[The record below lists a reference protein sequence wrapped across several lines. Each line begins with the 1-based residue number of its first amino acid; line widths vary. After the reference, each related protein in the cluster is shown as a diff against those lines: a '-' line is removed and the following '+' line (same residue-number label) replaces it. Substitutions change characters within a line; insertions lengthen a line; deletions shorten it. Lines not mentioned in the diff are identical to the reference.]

1 MMRNCLL
8 TLLLALLAGFAA
20 APTASAATE
29 FKIATVAPEG
39 SAWMRELREAGQEIT
54 GQTDGRVTLRFYGG
68 GVQGNDR
75 RVIRKM
81 RIGQLQGA
89 LFTASGVAELYP
101 DIVVYGLPGVFETD
115 AEVDYVRERMDDIF
129 MDGLA
134 ARGLVTFG
142 FAGGG
147 FAYFMGSRPVTS
159 LDDLRGRKIWV
170 PEGDQVSFAAMSAL
184 RLSPVVL
191 PISDVLTGL
200 QTDLIDVVATPP
212 VGAIVLQWHTRVKY
226 VTAVPVAWTMGML
239 ALDERA
245 FARLSPADQ
254 AVFRE
259 VMSDLYRRFD
269 SQNRIDNEKAAEALR
284 ASGLEFLDVG
294 AEELAAWHRAAAE
307 SNRALGE
314 QGLFTPELLDEV
326 LRLVAEYR
334 AGGSAADS
342 LSSAADDARASR

>member
-1 MMRNCLL
+1 MMHRRSPTPLL
-8 TLLLALLAGFAA
+8 AALAALLAFGPATAA
-20 APTASAATE
+20 E

-39 SAWMRELREAGQEIT
+39 SAWMRDLRAAGRTVTER
-54 GQTDGRVTLRFYGG
+54 TDGRITLRFYGG

-89 LFTASGVAELYP
+89 LFTASGVAEIYP

-115 AEVDYVRERMDDIF
+115 AEVDYVRARMDQQFI
-129 MDGLA
+129 DGLA
-134 ARGLVTFG
+134 ANGLVTFG

-147 FAYFMGSRPVTS
+147 FAYFMGGRPVTS

-239 ALDERA
+239 AVDERA
-245 FARLSPADQ
+245 FDLLSPADQ

-259 VMSDLYRRFD
+259 VMTGLYQHFD
-269 SQNRIDNEKAAEALR
+269 AQNRIDNEKAEEALR
-284 ASGLEFLDVG
+284 SAGLQFLEPT
-294 AEELAAWHRAAAE
+294 AAELADWRRAAE
-307 SNRALGE
+307 QSNRSLGE
-314 QGLFTPELLDEV
+314 QGLFSAAMLDQV
-326 LRLVAEYR
+326 LSHLADYR
-334 AGGSAADS
+334 AGRAVSAV
-342 LSSAADDARASR
+342 AAGGTDGPGPGR